1 MIRPYCSHTN
11 SLFWKVLA
19 LLLITAVSFFLT
31 PNSSKLQPRKTAV
44 FNLTEP
50 TVTSTVAW
58 WAWKLCILVQS
69 SNAQY
74 TSVFERKQAVN
85 MCKDQNATL
94 PYTLEH
100 VNALHELNLL
110 RLDTGKNIVELL
122 SNNGPF
128 FINGLRLVNRH

>member
-1 MIRPYCSHTN
+1 MVWPCCSHTY

-58 WAWKLCILVQS
+58 WDWKLCILVQS

-94 PYTLEH
+94 PYTLDR
-100 VNALHELNLL
+100 VNSEKNTISKNATSTIFLNACSDGTFCADHFK
-110 RLDTGKNIVELL
+110 RKK
-122 SNNGPF
+122 F
-128 FINGLRLVNRH
+128 